1 MEPNVEEPK
10 KEEDEDEEEDIICDI
25 CEVQMQSASSLITHK
40 KQKHDPKICPD
51 CGVVVKGK
59 KALRNHRRKHVTIPC
74 QLCSKDIAKSNM
86 NNHSFCYVDNNNEIL
101 PKM

>member
-10 KEEDEDEEEDIICDI
+10 KEEEEDEEEDIICDI

-51 CGVVVKGK
+51 CGVVVKGE
-59 KALRNHRRKHVTIPC
+59 KALK
-74 QLCSKDIAKSNM
+74 KSQKKTCHNSM
-86 NNHSFCYVDNNNEIL
+86 SIMLYSVMLIITMKYYLKCNLFTFI
-101 PKM
+101 

>member
-10 KEEDEDEEEDIICDI
+10 KEEEEDEEEDIICDI

-74 QLCSKDIAKSNM
+74 QLCSKDIAKSMKYYLKCNL
-86 NNHSFCYVDNNNEIL
+86 FTFI
-101 PKM
+101 